1 MRFITHLLSKL
12 PTDDLPLAW
21 LQLKRQPI
29 RYLVAVVGI
38 GFASLLM
45 YMQIGFQSGLLNS
58 ATTFYENLNADLFVI
73 SPGTLNS
80 GNFKRF
86 PQSLL
91 TRASGISGVE
101 ETIPVYVVN
110 INIQKLDGRKPSS
123 LRLIGFA
130 PNEKIF
136 NSDSIN
142 DQLDKLKVP
151 GDVLFDQLG
160 NKNTGPI
167 AQSITENGSQELITS
182 DYSRQFKA
190 VGLFKL
196 GSTFAA
202 DSNLVASDTTTLQLA
217 SRQINL
223 GEISL
228 GLIKLKKGQPESQ
241 IQSQLQKL
249 YGGELQVLS
258 KQQLISQEREYWNKS
273 TSLGVIFGFG
283 TFMGFLVG
291 GVVVYQVLYT
301 DVSDHLKEYA
311 TLKAIGFA
319 NRFILTIV
327 IQEAFLLAASSF
339 IPATLLSAAFYSLL
353 SAETSIRIAMTA
365 DKTLLV
371 SSLTF
376 GVCALSAAIAIRKLR
391 DADPASVF

>member
-1 MRFITHLLSKL
+1 
-12 PTDDLPLAW
+12 
-21 LQLKRQPI
+21 
-29 RYLVAVVGI
+29 
-38 GFASLLM
+38 
-45 YMQIGFQSGLLNS
+45 
-58 ATTFYENLNADLFVI
+58 
-73 SPGTLNS
+73 
-80 GNFKRF
+80 
-86 PQSLL
+86 
-91 TRASGISGVE
+91 
-101 ETIPVYVVN
+101 
-110 INIQKLDGRKPSS
+110 LDGRKPSS